1 VLPRDASAQW
11 GAIISVTSILH
22 AVRSPL
28 TWLRARPS
36 HALAVFSVLS
46 AAAIVALFLIDLWSR
61 YQTAI
66 AGAKQSTASYAAVL
80 AEHTART
87 LEAVDRTMHEA
98 EIIREDAL
106 NGRYSSLQEV
116 NAALRH
122 LKQSSPVLMAIGWS
136 DAHGKMLA
144 TSYSVAPPRPDISE
158 LAHFQAQR
166 ERDVGLFVGPPF
178 KSIANGHMIV
188 GASRR
193 LNTPDGSFAGVITAA
208 IDLTY
213 FAEIYRS
220 IKPGAN
226 GSVILAQR
234 DGTVVMREP
243 PWDDAKA
250 KILKNASLF
259 TTMLPQS
266 DSGAYEV
273 VARVDGIDRI
283 IGYKAVPALPL
294 VVVVAYDRR
303 DVLHAW
309 HQHLRIFGP
318 AVALLVIVIPFGAFF
333 ALRQT
338 RALER
343 AHRELRQ
350 AAEQSE
356 RIAANVPGA
365 IFRCVR
371 RSDGSYVFPYVS
383 AGISEDFGIPRD
395 ALVRDAAALFARIHP
410 DDAARVRASLED
422 SAQGISPWR
431 VDFRFVGPTTD
442 DVRWARGSARVHVDE
457 SGAAVWDGVLL
468 NITGEKQAE
477 AAAQA
482 SEARARLAE
491 LRLVE
496 AVTTIADGF
505 ALWDGEARLVLHNDG
520 LGRAFGVSGLKI
532 GTRLDEV
539 LRGSIRA
546 GVIEIGDADPEAV
559 IRERMAMLGNLTG
572 DFERKLA
579 GGRWYLVR
587 ERRLADGG
595 FVTLYTEITEMKRKE
610 EQLQQAEINL
620 LRKVSDLEESQARV
634 EEQGRN
640 LVLMTEDLAAARD
653 AAEAAN
659 RAKSDFLAV
668 MSHEI
673 RTPMNGVI
681 GLTGLLL
688 ETPLT
693 AQQRQFAEAVKQC
706 ADSLLGILND
716 ILDFSKLEAKRM
728 ALESIDFNLEDVI
741 AGATQLLEP
750 RARGKG
756 LTLTAEIAP
765 DAPRSLN
772 GDPGRLRQVLL
783 NLTGNAIKFT
793 DRGSVRIVVTHRPLD
808 GDKIELNIAVI
819 DTGAGIAPEVQDRL
833 FTRFTQADSSISRR
847 FGGTGLGLAICKELC
862 ELMGGKIGV
871 ESAPGR
877 GSTFWFTLR
886 CARGAATVEAARG
899 ASAPFDTEAP
909 RALDILVAEDNEINR
924 MLVSAL
930 LARLGHRIELVG
942 DGRAAVAAVERR
954 AWDLVLMDVQ
964 MPEMDG
970 VAATRAI
977 RALSA
982 PANAVPIIALTANA
996 LAEHR
1001 AEYLAAGMND
1011 YLTKPIQPEAL
1022 EAALARWTPHTGV
1035 APAMAAASG
1044 ADNILS
1050 DDCPLG
1056 SLSRSLPPARLGEI
1070 VAAYVSDT
1078 EQRLERLRQHAQRQ
1092 DFTALGQEAH
1102 NLAGTSGNV
1111 GAMHVAALAQEL
1123 KQLALAEDA
1132 RAAALVEAI
1141 ARAAASAVSALRRC
1155 YVGSGDSA
1163 GPLPRRFSAAQ

>member
-1 VLPRDASAQW
+1 
-11 GAIISVTSILH
+11 VTRIRHSL
-22 AVRSPL
+22 RSPL
-28 TWLRARPS
+28 AWARARPS
-36 HALAVFSVLS
+36 HALAAFSLLS

-66 AGAKQSTASYAAVL
+66 ASAKQSTASYAAVL

-87 LEAVDRTMHEA
+87 LEAVDRALHEA

-106 NGRYSSLQEV
+106 AGRYSSPQEV

-122 LKQSSPVLMAIGWS
+122 LKQSSPVLMAVGWT
-136 DAHGKMLA
+136 DAEGRTQA
-144 TSYSVAPPRPDISE
+144 TSWDIAPPRES
-158 LAHFQAQR
+158 LADLPHFIAQR
-166 ERDVGLFVGPPF
+166 DGDAGFFVSTPF
-178 KSIANGHMIV
+178 RAKANDHWII

-193 LNTPDGSFAGVITAA
+193 LKKPDGSFAGIVTAPV
-208 IDLTY
+208 DLTY
-213 FAEIYRS
+213 FADIFRS
-220 IKPGAN
+220 VRPGTN

-234 DGTVVMREP
+234 DGTVITREP
-243 PWDDAKA
+243 PWASEAKA
-250 KILKNASLF
+250 KSFKTAALF
-259 TTMLPQS
+259 TTILPQS

-273 VARVDGIDRI
+273 VARVDGVDRI
-283 IGYKAVPALPL
+283 IGYNAVPGLPL
-294 VVVVAYDRR
+294 VIVVSYDRA
-303 DVLHAW
+303 DVLRAW

-318 AVALLVIVIPFGAFF
+318 AVALLAIIIPFGAFF
-333 ALRQT
+333 AVRQT

-343 AHRELRQ
+343 AHHELRQ

-356 RIAANVPGA
+356 RVAANVPGA

-371 RSDGSYVFPYVS
+371 RVDGSYVFPYVS
-383 AGISEDFGIPRD
+383 GGVSEDFGIPRD
-395 ALVRDAAALFARIHP
+395 ALVRDAAELFARIHP
-410 DDAARVRASLED
+410 EDAAAVLASLDE
-422 SAQGISPWR
+422 SARTQSRWR
-431 VDFRFVGPTTD
+431 IDFRFIGPLEAEML
-442 DVRWARGSARVHVDE
+442 WARGSARVHLGE
-457 SGAAVWDGVLL
+457 NGAAVWDGVLL

-491 LRLVE
+491 LRLIE

-505 ALWDGEARLVLHNDG
+505 ALWDGAARLVLHNDG
-520 LGRAFGVSGLKI
+520 LRQAFGVSELKV
-532 GTRLDEV
+532 GTRLDDL
-539 LRGSIRA
+539 LRQSIRA
-546 GVIEIGDADPEAV
+546 GVLDLGDSDPETF
-559 IRERMAMLGNLTG
+559 IHERMAMLGNLPE

-610 EQLQQAEINL
+610 EQLQQAELDL

-706 ADSLLGILND
+706 ADSLLGIIND

-728 ALESIDFNLEDVI
+728 ALESIDFNLEEVI
-741 AGATQLLEP
+741 AGATALVEA
-750 RARGKG
+750 RARSKC
-756 LTLTAEIAP
+756 LALTAEIAP
-765 DAPRSLN
+765 GVPRRLN

-793 DRGSVRIVVTHRPLD
+793 DEGSVRITVAHRPLD
-808 GDKIELNIAVI
+808 GDEIELNIAVI
-819 DTGAGIAPEVQDRL
+819 DTGTGIAPEVQDRL

-886 CARGAATVEAARG
+886 CARAATATGAADG
-899 ASAPFDTEAP
+899 ANGPVDGEAP

-930 LARLGHRIELVG
+930 LARLGHHIELVG
-942 DGRAAVAAVERR
+942 NGRAAVVAVERR

-977 RALSA
+977 RALPS

-996 LAEHR
+996 LPDHR

-1022 EAALARWTPHTGV
+1022 EAALTRWAPQADTAPE
-1035 APAMAAASG
+1035 APAASQSD
-1044 ADNILS
+1044 AVLS
-1050 DDCPLG
+1050 SECPLA
-1056 SLSRSLPPARLGEI
+1056 SLSRSLPPARLSEI

-1078 EQRLERLRQHAQRQ
+1078 EQRLERLRQHVERQ

-1111 GAMHVAALAQEL
+1111 GAVQVAALAQEM
-1123 KQLALAEDA
+1123 KQLALAKDA

-1141 ARAAASAVSALRRC
+1141 ERAAASALSALRQR
-1155 YVGSGDSA
+1155 YARPADGT
-1163 GPLPRRFSAAQ
+1163 GPHPPRLSAAQ

>member
-1 VLPRDASAQW
+1 
-11 GAIISVTSILH
+11 VTSILQSL
-22 AVRSPL
+22 RSPL
-28 TWLRARPS
+28 AWLRARPS
-36 HALAVFSVLS
+36 HALAAFSVLS
-46 AAAIVALFLIDLWSR
+46 AAAIATLFLIDLWSR
-61 YQTAI
+61 YHTAI

-106 NGRYSSLQEV
+106 NGRYFSPEEV

-122 LKQSSPVLMAIGWS
+122 LRQSSPVLMAIGWT
-136 DAHGKMLA
+136 DAEGRTLA
-144 TSYSVAPPRPDISE
+144 TSWDVVPPRAS
-158 LAHFQAQR
+158 LADLPHFIAQR
-166 ERDVGLFVGPPF
+166 DGDAGFFLTPPF
-178 KSIANGHMIV
+178 RSKANGHWIIA
-188 GASRR
+188 ASHR
-193 LNTPDGSFAGVITAA
+193 LNNADGSFAGVVTAP
-208 IDLTY
+208 IDLEY

-220 IKPGAN
+220 VKTGAN

-234 DGTVVMREP
+234 DGTVVTREP
-243 PWDDAKA
+243 PWDEAKGKSFKDAP
-250 KILKNASLF
+250 LF
-259 TTMLPQS
+259 TSVLPRS

-273 VARVDGIDRI
+273 KALVDGIDRI
-283 IGYKAVPALPL
+283 VGYKAVPALPL
-294 VVVVAYDRR
+294 VVVVSYDRA
-303 DVLHAW
+303 DVLRAW
-309 HQHLRIFGP
+309 RQHLRIFGP
-318 AVALLVIVIPFGAFF
+318 AVALLVIVIPLGAFF
-333 ALRQT
+333 AVRQT

-343 AHRELRQ
+343 AHREVRQ
-350 AAEQSE
+350 AAEQSA
-356 RIAANVPGA
+356 RVAANVPGA

-371 RSDGSYVFPYVS
+371 RADGSYVFPYVS
-383 AGISEDFGIPRD
+383 DGVGEDFGIPRD
-395 ALVRDAAALFARIHP
+395 ALLADAAELFARIHP
-410 DDAARVRASLED
+410 DDAAPVRASLEE
-422 SAQGISPWR
+422 SARTQSHWR
-431 VDFRFVGPTTD
+431 IDFRFLGPAD
-442 DVRWARGSARVHVDE
+442 AEVLWARGSARVHASE
-457 SGAAVWDGVLL
+457 EGAAVWDGVLL

-520 LGRAFGVSGLKI
+520 LRQAFGVKELKV
-532 GTRLDEV
+532 GTRLDDL
-539 LRGSIRA
+539 LRQSIRA
-546 GVIEIGDADPEAV
+546 GVLDVGGADPETF
-559 IRERMAMLGNLTG
+559 IRARMAMLGNSPD

-610 EQLQQAEINL
+610 EQLQQAEWDL
-620 LRKVSDLEESQARV
+620 LRKISDLEESQARV

-706 ADSLLGILND
+706 ADSLLGIIND

-728 ALESIDFNLEDVI
+728 ALESIDFDLEDII
-741 AGATQLLEP
+741 AGATQLLET

-756 LTLTAEIAP
+756 LVLTAELAP
-765 DAPRSLN
+765 GVPRALN

-793 DRGSVRIVVTHRPLD
+793 DRGSVRIAVTHRPLE
-808 GDKIELNIAVI
+808 GDAIELSIAVI

-886 CARGAATVEAARG
+886 CTRAAAPAEAARG
-899 ASAPFDTEAP
+899 AGDPLDVEAP
-909 RALDILVAEDNEINR
+909 RALDILIAEDNEINR

-977 RALSA
+977 RTLPA

-1011 YLTKPIQPEAL
+1011 YLTKPIQPDAL
-1022 EAALARWTPHTGV
+1022 EAALARWAPQAGT
-1035 APAMAAASG
+1035 APAVPLASE
-1044 ADNILS
+1044 S
-1050 DDCPLG
+1050 DDVLSSECPLA
-1056 SLSRSLPPARLGEI
+1056 SLSQSLTPARLGEI

-1078 EQRLERLRQHAQRQ
+1078 EQRLERLRQHVERQ
-1092 DFTALGQEAH
+1092 DFAALGQEAH
-1102 NLAGTSGNV
+1102 NLAGTSSNV
-1111 GAMHVAALAQEL
+1111 GAVHVARMAQAL
-1123 KQLALAEDA
+1123 KQLAVAEDA
-1132 RAAALVEAI
+1132 RALALVETLE
-1141 ARAAASAVSALRRC
+1141 RAAASAVAALRQR
-1155 YVGSGDSA
+1155 YARTADGA
-1163 GPLPRRFSAAQ
+1163 GPPPLRLSAAQ

>member
-1 VLPRDASAQW
+1 
-11 GAIISVTSILH
+11 
-22 AVRSPL
+22 
-28 TWLRARPS
+28 
-36 HALAVFSVLS
+36 VFSVLS

-106 NGRYSSLQEV
+106 NGRYSSPQEV
-116 NAALRH
+116 NAALHH

-136 DAHGKMLA
+136 DAQGKMQA
-144 TSYSVAPPRPDISE
+144 SSYSVAPPRPDISE

-166 ERDVGLFVGPPF
+166 ERDVGLFVSPPF
-178 KSIANGHMIV
+178 KSIGNGHMIV

-193 LNTPDGSFAGVITAA
+193 LNNPDGSFAGIITAP

-234 DGTVVMREP
+234 DGTVVTREP
-243 PWDDAKA
+243 PWDDAKG
-250 KILKNASLF
+250 KILKNAPLF
-259 TTMLPQS
+259 TTVLPQS

-294 VVVVAYDRR
+294 VVVVAYDRG
-303 DVLHAW
+303 DVLRAW
-309 HQHLRIFGP
+309 HRHLQIFGP

-333 ALRQT
+333 TLRQT

-356 RIAANVPGA
+356 RVAANVLGA

-371 RSDGSYVFPYVS
+371 RSDGSYAFPYVS

-410 DDAARVRASLED
+410 DDAARVHASLEE
-422 SAQGISPWR
+422 SAQGVSPWR
-431 VDFRFVGPTTD
+431 IDFRFVGPGD

-505 ALWDGEARLVLHNDG
+505 ALWDGEARLVLHNEG
-520 LGRAFGVSGLKI
+520 LRRAFGVSELKI

-539 LRGSIRA
+539 LRASIRA

-610 EQLQQAEINL
+610 EQLQQAEVNL

-693 AQQRQFAEAVKQC
+693 AQQRQFAESVKQC

-750 RARGKG
+750 RARGRG
-756 LTLTAEIAP
+756 LSLTAEIAP
-765 DAPRSLN
+765 GVPRSLN

-793 DRGSVRIVVTHRPLD
+793 DRGSVRIAVTHRALD
-808 GDKIELNIAVI
+808 GDMIELNIAVI

-886 CARGAATVEAARG
+886 CARGAAAAEAARG
-899 ASAPFDTEAP
+899 ASGRVDAEAP
-909 RALDILVAEDNEINR
+909 RALDILIAEDNEINR

-942 DGRAAVAAVERR
+942 NGRAAVAAVERR

-977 RALSA
+977 RALPA

-1001 AEYLAAGMND
+1001 AEYLAAGMTD

-1022 EAALARWTPHTGV
+1022 EAALARWAPQTGIV
-1035 APAMAAASG
+1035 PEVPAARG
-1044 ADNILS
+1044 TDDILS

-1070 VAAYVSDT
+1070 VAAYVIDT
-1078 EQRLERLRQHAQRQ
+1078 EQRLERLRQHVERQ
-1092 DFTALGQEAH
+1092 DFAALGQEAH
-1102 NLAGTSGNV
+1102 NLVGTSGNV
-1111 GAMHVAALAQEL
+1111 GAVRVATLAREL

-1132 RAAALVEAI
+1132 RAAALVDAI
-1141 ARAAASAVSALRRC
+1141 ERAAASAVAALRRR
-1155 YVGSGDSA
+1155 YAGPGDSA
-1163 GPLPRRFSAAQ
+1163 DPLPLRLSAAQ

>member
-1 VLPRDASAQW
+1 
-11 GAIISVTSILH
+11 
-22 AVRSPL
+22 
-28 TWLRARPS
+28 
-36 HALAVFSVLS
+36 
-46 AAAIVALFLIDLWSR
+46 
-61 YQTAI
+61 
-66 AGAKQSTASYAAVL
+66 
-80 AEHTART
+80 
-87 LEAVDRTMHEA
+87 
-98 EIIREDAL
+98 
-106 NGRYSSLQEV
+106 
-116 NAALRH
+116 
-122 LKQSSPVLMAIGWS
+122 
-136 DAHGKMLA
+136 
-144 TSYSVAPPRPDISE
+144 
-158 LAHFQAQR
+158 
-166 ERDVGLFVGPPF
+166 VG
-178 KSIANGHMIV
+178 H
-188 GASRR
+188 
-193 LNTPDGSFAGVITAA
+193 
-208 IDLTY
+208 
-213 FAEIYRS
+213 
-220 IKPGAN
+220 
-226 GSVILAQR
+226 
-234 DGTVVMREP
+234 
-243 PWDDAKA
+243 
-250 KILKNASLF
+250 
-259 TTMLPQS
+259 
-266 DSGAYEV
+266 
-273 VARVDGIDRI
+273 VDGMARI
-283 IGYKAVPALPL
+283 IGYKAVPGLPL
-294 VVVVAYDRR
+294 VVLVSYDRG
-303 DVLHAW
+303 DVLRAW

-318 AVALLVIVIPFGAFF
+318 AVALLVIIIPVGAFF
-333 ALRQT
+333 AVRQT

-371 RSDGSYVFPYVS
+371 RADSSYVFPYVS
-383 AGISEDFGIPRD
+383 AGVSEEFDIPRD
-395 ALVRDAAALFARIHP
+395 ALTGDAAELFARVHP
-410 DDAARVRASLED
+410 DDAAAVLASLEE
-422 SAQGISPWR
+422 SARTQSHWR
-431 VDFRFVGPTTD
+431 IDFRFLGPMEAE
-442 DVRWARGSARVHVDE
+442 VLWARGSARVHASE
-457 SGAAVWDGVLL
+457 NGTAVWDGVLL

-491 LRLVE
+491 LRLIE

-520 LGRAFGVSGLKI
+520 LRQAFGVSALGV
-532 GTRLDEV
+532 GTRLDDL
-539 LRGSIRA
+539 LRQSIRA
-546 GVIEIGDADPEAV
+546 GVLDIGAADPETFV
-559 IRERMAMLGNLTG
+559 RERMSMLGNVPD

-579 GGRWYLVR
+579 GGRWYLAR

-610 EQLQQAEINL
+610 EQLQQAEWDL

-688 ETPLT
+688 DTPLT
-693 AQQRQFAEAVKQC
+693 TQQRQFAEAVKQC
-706 ADSLLGILND
+706 ADSLLGIIND

-728 ALESIDFNLEDVI
+728 ALESIDFNLEEVI
-741 AGATQLLEP
+741 AGATALLEA
-750 RARGKG
+750 RASSKG
-756 LTLTAEIAP
+756 LVLAAEIAP
-765 DAPRSLN
+765 SVPRALN

-793 DRGSVRIVVTHRPLD
+793 EEGSVRIAVTHRPLD
-808 GDKIELNIAVI
+808 GDAIELSIAVI
-819 DTGAGIAPEVQDRL
+819 DTGAGVAPEVQNRL

-886 CARGAATVEAARG
+886 CARAATTAQTADG
-899 ASAPFDTEAP
+899 ASGPVNAGAP

-942 DGRAAVAAVERR
+942 DGRAAIAAVARR

-964 MPEMDG
+964 MPEIDG
-970 VAATRAI
+970 IAATRAI
-977 RALSA
+977 RALPP
-982 PANAVPIIALTANA
+982 PANAVPIVALTANA

-1011 YLTKPIQPEAL
+1011 HLTKPIQPEAL
-1022 EAALARWTPHTGV
+1022 EAALARW
-1035 APAMAAASG
+1035 APQAAAAPEAPIASENDG
-1044 ADNILS
+1044 VLS
-1050 DDCPLG
+1050 SECPLA
-1056 SLSRSLPPARLGEI
+1056 SLRRSLPPARLDEI

-1078 EQRLERLRQHAQRQ
+1078 EQRFERLRQHAERQ

-1102 NLAGTSGNV
+1102 NLAGTSGNI
-1111 GAMHVAALAQEL
+1111 GAVQVAALAQEM
-1123 KQLALAEDA
+1123 KQLALAKDA
-1132 RAAALVEAI
+1132 RALTLVEAI
-1141 ARAAASAVSALRRC
+1141 ERAVATALSALRQRHTRTADN
-1155 YVGSGDSA
+1155 VGSH
-1163 GPLPRRFSAAQ
+1163 PPVRLSAAQ